1 MNPTD
6 TANPDHYH
14 RVVDC
19 QWACPAHTDVPEYIR
34 LIAQG
39 RFTDAY
45 LLNRESNV
53 FPGIL
58 GRVCDRPCEPACRR
72 GRVEDKP
79 VAICRLKRVAADL
92 KGELTGRVPRGPFE
106 RNGKRIACVG
116 AGPASLTV
124 ANDLAPLGYE
134 VVIFE
139 RLQIP
144 GGLMRSNIPSF
155 RLPQSVLDEEIGLI
169 LDLGVE
175 LRLGAPIAS
184 MRELLE
190 KQGFDAVF
198 VGSGAPKG
206 KELELP
212 GRHATDRIH
221 IGIDWL
227 ESVAFEHIKTIG
239 ERVLIIGVGNTAMD
253 CCRSSLRMG
262 AKQVKVM
269 ARKPRG
275 FFKASEWE
283 LEDAEAESV
292 EIIVNRSPKQFV
304 ITQGKLTG
312 MLFDKMEYEL
322 KDGKITAERVVGEE
336 LIPCDDVILAIGQE
350 NAFPWIERNLG
361 IAFDKWSVPT
371 IDAKTFQSTH
381 PQVFFGGDAA
391 FGPKNIIWAV
401 EHGHQAAISLH
412 KFLQGQP
419 VAERPKPGMKLES
432 VKMGVHEWA
441 YSNDYAP
448 LERRLVPHVSLKER
462 FKKLNIE
469 VELGYNAEVAAQEV
483 QRCLNCDVQTVF
495 EAKLCIECDACIDV
509 CPTDC
514 LTITHVGEEA
524 ELRTRLRAPARVT
537 DQPLVV
543 SGALPQTGRVMV
555 KDENLCV
562 HCGLCA
568 ERCPTAAW
576 DMQKSTIHWPHA
588 GDGETACRPKQRQS
602 A

>member
-1 MNPTD
+1 MTPTD
-6 TANPDHYH
+6 TTNPEHYH

-45 LLNRESNV
+45 LLNRDSNV

-72 GRVEDKP
+72 GRVEEKP
-79 VAICRLKRVAADL
+79 VAICRLKRVASDL
-92 KGELTGRVPRGPFE
+92 KGELTGRVLRGPFE
-106 RNGKRIACVG
+106 RNGKRVACVG

-139 RLQIP
+139 RLATP

-155 RLPQSVLDEEIGLI
+155 RLPASVIDDEIGLI
-169 LDLGVE
+169 LDLGVD
-175 LRLGAPIAS
+175 LRLNSPVAG
-184 MRELLE
+184 MRDLLE
-190 KQGFDAVF
+190 RQGFDAVF

-206 KELELP
+206 KELDLP
-212 GRHATDRIH
+212 GRRDTDRIH

-227 ESVAFEHIKTIG
+227 ESVAFEHIERIG

-253 CCRSSLRMG
+253 CCRTSLRLG
-262 AKQVKVM
+262 ARSVKVM

-275 FFKASEWE
+275 FFKASDWE
-283 LEDAEAESV
+283 LEDAEAENV
-292 EIIVNRSPKQFV
+292 EIVVNHAPKRFV
-304 ITQGKLTG
+304 VESGRLTG
-312 MLFDKMEYEL
+312 MVFERMEYEL
-322 KDGKITAERVVGEE
+322 KDGRISAEQARGEV
-336 LIPCDDVILAIGQE
+336 LFPCDDVILAIGQE
-350 NAFPWIERNLG
+350 NAFPWIERDLG
-361 IAFDKWSVPT
+361 IEFDKWSVPRV
-371 IDAKTFQSTH
+371 DPQTFQSTR
-381 PQVFFGGDAA
+381 PGVFFGGDAA

-412 KFLQGQP
+412 SYLQGR
-419 VAERPKPGMKLES
+419 ALTARPAARVKLGS
-432 VKMGVHEWA
+432 VKMGMHEWA
-441 YSNDYAP
+441 YHNDYAP
-448 LERRLVPHVSLKER
+448 LERRLVPHVSLQER
-462 FKKLNIE
+462 FKKINIE
-469 VELGYNAEVAAQEV
+469 VELGFRPEQAAQEA

-495 EAKLCIECDACIDV
+495 DAKLCIECDACIDV
-509 CPTDC
+509 CPVDC
-514 LTITHVGEEA
+514 LTITAGGEEA
-524 ELRTRLRAPARVT
+524 GLRTRLRAPAKVPE
-537 DQPLVV
+537 QVLYV
-543 SGALPQTGRVMV
+543 SRALPQTGRVMV

-588 GDGETACRPKQRQS
+588 GDGEPACRTQRQI

>member
-6 TANPDHYH
+6 TSNPEHYH

-39 RFTDAY
+39 RFSDAY

-79 VAICRLKRVAADL
+79 VAICRLKRVAGDL
-92 KGELTGRVPRGPFE
+92 KGDLTGRLPRGPFE
-106 RNGKRIACVG
+106 RNGKRVVCVG

-134 VVIFE
+134 VVVFE
-139 RLQIP
+139 RLSTP

-155 RLPQSVLDEEIGLI
+155 RLPQSVIDDEIGMI
-169 LDLGVE
+169 LNLGVD
-175 LRLGAPIAS
+175 LRLGSPVGGL
-184 MRELLE
+184 RDLLE
-190 KQGFDAVF
+190 NQGFDAVF

-206 KELELP
+206 KELDLP
-212 GRHATDRIH
+212 GRRDTDRIH

-227 ESVAFEHIKTIG
+227 ESVAFEHIDKIG

-253 CCRSSLRMG
+253 CCRTSLRLG
-262 AKQVKVM
+262 ARSVKVM

-275 FFKASEWE
+275 FFKASDWE
-283 LEDAEAESV
+283 LEDAEAENV
-292 EIIVNRSPKQFV
+292 EIVINRAPKRFV
-304 ITQGKLTG
+304 VENGKLTG
-312 MLFDKMEYEL
+312 MIFEKMEYEL
-322 KDGKITAERVVGEE
+322 TDGKIVSERVAGEE
-336 LIPCDDVILAIGQE
+336 LLPCDDVILAIGQE
-350 NAFPWIERNLG
+350 NAFPWIERDLG
-361 IAFDKWSVPT
+361 IEFDKWSVPKV
-371 IDAKTFQSTH
+371 DAKTFQSTR
-381 PQVFFGGDAA
+381 PGVFFGGDSA

-401 EHGHQAAISLH
+401 EHGHQAAISMH
-412 KFLQGQP
+412 SFLQGK
-419 VAERPKPGMKLES
+419 AATERPQPSVRLTS

-441 YSNDYAP
+441 YSNDYAT

-462 FKKLNIE
+462 FKKINIE
-469 VELGYNAEVAAQEV
+469 VELGFTPEQAAQEA

-495 EAKLCIECDACIDV
+495 DAKLCIECDACIDV
-509 CPTDC
+509 CPVDC
-514 LTITHVGEEA
+514 LTITQGGEEKD
-524 ELRTRLRAPARVT
+524 LRTRLRAPAKVT
-537 DQPLVV
+537 TQLLYV
-543 SGALPQTGRVMV
+543 SKTLPQTGRVMV

-588 GDGETACRPKQRQS
+588 GDGEPACHTQRQI